1 MTLKTKISSEE
12 AVQVKKLF
20 DGCKNVVIVTH
31 QSPDGDAIG
40 STLALW
46 EYLTRKGKN
55 ATVIVPNY
63 FPDFLKWM
71 SASDKIIQFERRK
84 AVSYNL
90 LNMAD
95 LVCVLD
101 LNEFSRMGEEMGKVV
116 AGLRRTKK
124 LLIDHHLEPDRK
136 LFNVAISRPE
146 SSSTCELLFRLLT
159 AIGGIDQLSLHGAE
173 DLYAG
178 MYTDTGGFAFNSNDP
193 DIFLMIAELLQKG
206 IDKDRIVRNLNN
218 FYTADRFR
226 LMGFVL
232 YEKLQIFPDLHAS
245 VFCITK
251 EELKRFN
258 YLKGDLEG
266 LVNMPLGIR
275 GHKLSISLREDTEKP
290 VIWVSIRSYDDI
302 SAQDMATRFFNGG
315 GHFNAAGGRLL
326 DLSMEQAMERVKEA
340 LEAFREQLLTP
351 ETNSSTNT

>member
-1 MTLKTKISSEE
+1 MTLKTQISPQE
-12 AVQVKKLF
+12 VQQVKKLF

-55 ATVIVPNY
+55 ATIIVPNY

-71 SASDKIIQFERRK
+71 NGSDKIILFERRK
-84 AVSYNL
+84 SVSYNL

-101 LNEFSRMGEEMGKVV
+101 LNEFARMGDEMGKVV
-116 AGLRRTKK
+116 AGLRRTRK
-124 LLIDHHLEPDRK
+124 LLIDHHLDPEKNHFDT
-136 LFNVAISRPE
+136 VISRPKC
-146 SSSTCELLFRLLT
+146 SSTCELLFRLLT
-159 AIGGIDQLSLHGAE
+159 AIGGVEQMPFHGFE
-173 DLYAG
+173 DIYAG
-178 MYTDTGGFAFNSNDP
+178 MYTDTGGFSFNSNDP
-193 DIFLMIAELLQKG
+193 DIFLILAELLQKG
-206 IDKDRIVRNLNN
+206 IDKDRIVRNINN

-226 LMGFVL
+226 LMGYVL
-232 YEKLQIFPDLHAS
+232 YEKLQVFPELHAS
-245 VFCITK
+245 VFSITK

-258 YLKGDLEG
+258 YLKGDMEG
-266 LVNMPLGIR
+266 IVNMPLGIR

-290 VIWVSIRSYDDI
+290 VIWVSIRSYDEI

-326 DLSMEQAMERVKEA
+326 DMTMEQAIEKAKEA
-340 LEAFREQLLTP
+340 IEAFREQL
-351 ETNSSTNT
+351 TNDN